1 MKKIVT
7 VIFIFFL
14 MLTNVYAK
22 FDVEKIIDEIHYE
35 KNDGK
40 NTYYRYAA
48 KIVDVKTNEIVYCIE
63 PFVDLILSDNYV
75 GYTDYNKIF
84 NLEEK
89 DWEKLKL
96 YSYYG
101 YGYKN
106 HTTDKWISITQ
117 LSLWRAVFP
126 EYRFDWIDNFKNK
139 RIIKPY
145 DKEINE
151 LKKLVDTHYLVPSF
165 NEKYLMGIKS
175 TLILKDNNNVL
186 ENFEVVSSDFKYE
199 IDGNSIKIYSDIEKT
214 GKIELVK
221 AKNKYKNQTIFYY
234 DKNSQAVVKK
244 GNIGEIKFSFEI
256 EVREGKILVNKVD
269 DDTLE
274 NTPQGDA
281 SLDGAIYEI
290 FDANMTKVKEE
301 KVENNYIKFS
311 NLSFGKYFIK
321 ELSAGE
327 GYYVDPNIYEVNLD
341 ENISETEIKLS
352 NKVVKSKVNIY
363 KYYGNKNDY
372 DNNKM
377 KPEKDIF
384 FEIYDSKNNFVIK
397 EKTNGLGIINV
408 ELPFGKY
415 VIKQINT
422 TNGYHKVNDYNL
434 VIDENN
440 NKSQDIVLFDMKI
453 EVPNAGIY
461 N

>member
-397 EKTNGLGIINV
+397 EKTNELGIINV